1 MEVIN
6 EKKILGQLSY
16 DVCIHEVFEKP
27 DLTPVPV
34 LHSGSTDV
42 KAMINGWCHQLLKNE
57 MNKSKRT
64 YKIVKVQQWVDGK
77 LRDEKSWNHI
87 KVNEECGIGIAPID
101 GHESNVQSS
110 NLREAPVYRFIEENF
125 IYYNV
130 ELQIVGGKHKKVNPT
145 DLVALLLDRTVG
157 FHNTDHLGTIPNES
171 FSWIEHNER
180 KLPVSYKII
189 KSEECAR
196 ISKVMDDEYDDK
208 LEDDPEQPQERLMTV

>member
-1 MEVIN
+1 MNFVN
-6 EKKILGQLSY
+6 EEKILGHLYY

-27 DLTPVPV
+27 DVTPDPV
-34 LHSGSTDV
+34 LYYGSTYV
-42 KAMINGWCHQLLKNE
+42 MAMINNWCHQLLKNK
-57 MNKSKRT
+57 MDKTKRT
-64 YKIVKVQQWVDGK
+64 YKIVKVQQWVDGN
-77 LRDEKSWNHI
+77 LRDEKSWDHI
-87 KVNEECGIGIAPID
+87 KVNEECGIAPID
-101 GHESNVQSS
+101 SDEKNIQTS
-110 NLREAPVYRFIEENF
+110 NLREAPVYRFVGENF

-145 DLVALLLDRTVG
+145 DLVALLMDRTVG
-157 FHNTDHLGTIPNES
+157 FHDTDHLGKTPNKS
-171 FSWIEHNER
+171 FFYLKHNET